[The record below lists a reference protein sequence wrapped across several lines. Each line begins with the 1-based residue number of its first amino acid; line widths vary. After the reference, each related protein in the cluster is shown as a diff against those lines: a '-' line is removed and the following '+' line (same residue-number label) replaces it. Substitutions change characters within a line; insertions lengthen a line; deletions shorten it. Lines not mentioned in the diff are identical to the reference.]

1 MSTPND
7 DNLTMENYF
16 FIAKHVDNVYQNIM
30 VRIIIV
36 IITPYKNKIW

>member
-16 FIAKHVDNVYQNIM
+16 FIAKHVDVYQNIM